1 MDQQLPKSNLL
12 HIDLTKDLCSREDLR
27 NSRLKWGEGEK
38 HVTVWNAPMERIW
51 EMDQY
56 NRRYKLGLKFLKQKN
71 WNMGLMREHML
82 KWSSLMAQMVKKLC
96 SAGDRSSIPG
106 LGKSPGEG
114 NSYPLQYFYLE
125 NSIDRGTWWATVQGV
140 AESDKTEW
148 LTLSISY
155 LKRERIKKGKGMP
168 ICRREIHMSQLRY
181 VCPHSYPHREDEL
194 RIRISL
200 SCHFFRQMT
209 SCFKGKNFPAFK
221 NVLVSCRKCK
231 LCLDFHNLYIL
242 WQGPRFY

>member
-1 MDQQLPKSNLL
+1 MDQQIPKANLL

-114 NSYPLQYFYLE
+114 NSYPLQYSGLE
-125 NSIDRGTWWATVQGV
+125 NSMDCIVHGV
-140 AESDKTEW
+140 AKNQTRLSYFHFHESLKFNEIIFIL
-148 LTLSISY
+148 LTR
-155 LKRERIKKGKGMP
+155 K
-168 ICRREIHMSQLRY
+168 LRWRS
-181 VCPHSYPHREDEL
+181 HD
-194 RIRISL
+194 
-200 SCHFFRQMT
+200 T
-209 SCFKGKNFPAFK
+209 SK
-221 NVLVSCRKCK
+221 
-231 LCLDFHNLYIL
+231 
-242 WQGPRFY
+242 